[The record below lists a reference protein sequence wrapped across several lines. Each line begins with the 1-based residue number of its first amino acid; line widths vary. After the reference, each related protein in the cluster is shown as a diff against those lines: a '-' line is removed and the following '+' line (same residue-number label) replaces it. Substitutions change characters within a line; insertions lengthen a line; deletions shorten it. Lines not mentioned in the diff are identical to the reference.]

1 MTSRD
6 RWLLP
11 EGIEEILPDEARQL
25 ERLRRQALDLFASW
39 GYELV
44 MPPMLE
50 YLDSLLT
57 GVAKDLDL
65 QTIKVTDQM
74 TGRLM
79 GVRADMTPQAAR
91 IDAHYL
97 KRETPVRLCYL
108 ASVLRARPGEF
119 ATSREPLQLGAEFFG
134 HAGPE
139 SDVEILRLML
149 ATLAGTGIA
158 APYLDLGHVGVF
170 RGLAAQ
176 TRFAPAQ
183 EAELFD
189 ALQRKAMPEVANL
202 LADADMPGARKEL
215 FAALIE
221 LHGNGDVLAQARTR
235 LAAAGA
241 EVTRALDNLQAIAD
255 LLQRAEP
262 RLSLHFDLAE
272 LQGYRYYTGVVFSA
286 FVPGHGHAVAQGG
299 RYDDIGKAF
308 GRARPAAG
316 FSADLRAL
324 AKLGAAETA
333 SYRCIAA
340 PHADDAALAAA
351 IAELRAQ
358 GECVAVQF
366 GAADARC
373 TRRLSKQNGR
383 WTVTEAVVTKQS

>member
-1 MTSRD
+1 MSLHD

-11 EGIEEILPDEARQL
+11 EGIEEILPEEARRL
-25 ERLRRQALDLFASW
+25 EQLRRQVLDLFSSW
-39 GYELV
+39 GYEFV

-65 QTIKVTDQM
+65 QTIKVTDQA

-79 GVRADMTPQAAR
+79 GIRADMTPQAAR

-97 KRETPVRLCYL
+97 KRNAPVRLCYL

-119 ATSREPLQLGAEFFG
+119 AASREPLQLGAEFFG

-149 ATLAGTGIA
+149 ATLSATGIA

-170 RGLAAQ
+170 RSLATQAKL
-176 TRFAPAQ
+176 APAQ

-189 ALQRKAMPEVANL
+189 ALQRKAQPEVVTL
-202 LADADMPGARKEL
+202 LADADMPAQLKEL

-221 LHGNGDVLAQARTR
+221 LHGDDSVLTQARMR
-235 LAAAGA
+235 LAKAGA
-241 EVTRALDNLQAIAD
+241 DVARALDNLNAIAD
-255 LLQRAEP
+255 LLRRAEP
-262 RLSLHFDLAE
+262 ARSLHFDLAE
-272 LQGYRYYTGVVFSA
+272 LHGYRYYTGVVFSA
-286 FVPGHGHAVAQGG
+286 FVPGHGQAVAQGG

-324 AKLGAAETA
+324 AKLGALPMPP
-333 SYRCIAA
+333 YRCIAA
-340 PHADDAALAAA
+340 PTGDDAALALA
-351 IAELRAQ
+351 ITELRAQ

-366 GAADARC
+366 DTDDARC
-373 TRRLSKQNGR
+373 TRRLINKSGH
-383 WTVTEAVVTKQS
+383 WVVTE